1 MVLRGTEALEA
12 WARRSCSSYP
22 TIKIRNMTSSFKD
35 GLAFCAILHN
45 YHPDL
50 VPEFHSLKPA
60 NIRENCELAFS
71 RAEQYLGIPPLLDPE
86 DMAECSTPDR
96 RSILLYLSEL
106 YAKLGGQAAN
116 SPAASTVVDTK
127 TAVGNSNLR
136 ANLPPAMLNST
147 QNQKLTNNINNKSP
161 NEALVKNI
169 DNNITKP
176 VIKAVS
182 STNIIESDSLSSDAA
197 SSSSADDSVSTTSTD
212 EVSADSA
219 DETKDSDGCIDA
231 EVIAHS
237 SRTPLKKRESVER
250 KNSIDSGF
258 ETTLSCSMDSSSST
272 QASPRISPCFVSST
286 PTKASS
292 TQQHINQQ
300 IPPTP
305 SPRKIS
311 NINRDKVCLRERL
324 KSESEKSSSSNPF
337 LEARARLRP
346 LSTAYPAKSTPSIA
360 TKHDQDESMK
370 INTSN
375 NSTTPKSD
383 ILDISKSS
391 SISKSSTLS
400 TSSFSLLNNS
410 EFTVFTP
417 TNLSKSFAQRRQQF
431 LEMKKLYKSE
441 EKLNSLRDFALSTS
455 DITTTDNQHNA
466 NSDNLSK
473 STIELVSNKSSDN
486 IDNDNHKNN
495 KSDENTKNEDNKKDV
510 MTNLETSFKSALNKF
525 KQCESKSMS
534 NLSMSPNN
542 GGFRSSSSAA
552 FSRENSCSAISR
564 GDNSCDFES
573 PSGPSSMEC
582 KAIQTEESI
591 LGKEGGDR
599 HKKSGNAIVD
609 GDSGSKYQ
617 THTTST
623 NNSCAKS
630 VNSTTTTQAK
640 SATTQQLTTTAANT
654 TTVLRQQQY
663 QQFNPTPTSIL
674 KTRYRRSMIET
685 ATKRPLL
692 SETSK
697 DSLVNNHF
705 FPAVVHEGVMSYAP
719 VGEAVRSRHSV
730 STSHQQAMYHIPSY
744 QGHSQQAVAGP
755 QHPPHH
761 RQHPSHGHS
770 HHEPIYQQPQLRTH
784 HPHAHQMPQQS
795 IYTTLAQHSYSTNNL
810 TASGGCVR
818 RPQQDATVTASPRL
832 LQDALTNQT
841 AAVSANHNRI
851 PADAVYAQPHQHP
864 TATAVRMRPNNGGN
878 GGPKCHQRNRHSFHN
893 LNHLLKEMKKSSFDY
908 YEGQSTLV

>member
-50 VPEFHSLKPA
+50 VPEFQSLKPA
-60 NIRENCELAFS
+60 NIRENCELAFG
-71 RAEQYLGIPPLLDPE
+71 RAEHYLGIPPLLDPE

-106 YAKLGGQAAN
+106 YAKLGQAN
-116 SPAASTVVDTK
+116 SSASVVDMK
-127 TAVGNSNLR
+127 TAAGNSNLR
-136 ANLPPAMLNST
+136 ATLPPAMLNAN
-147 QNQKLTNNINNKSP
+147 QNQKLTNNIYKSP
-161 NEALVKNI
+161 NEALKNI
-169 DNNITKP
+169 DNNLKP

-182 STNIIESDSLSSDAA
+182 NSNTTNIENGTLSSCDAT

-231 EVIAHS
+231 EVIAHVNTN
-237 SRTPLKKRESVER
+237 RTPLKKRESVER
-250 KNSIDSGF
+250 KNSVDSGF

-286 PTKASS
+286 PTKSS
-292 TQQHINQQ
+292 NQQHINQQ

-311 NINRDKVCLRERL
+311 NINRNVCLRERL
-324 KSESEKSSSSNPF
+324 KSEGEKSSSNPF

-370 INTSN
+370 TNTSN
-375 NSTTPKSD
+375 NSTAPKSD
-383 ILDISKSS
+383 ILDISQSS
-391 SISKSSTLS
+391 AISKSSILS
-400 TSSFSLLNNS
+400 TSSFSLFNNS

-417 TNLSKSFAQRRQQF
+417 TNLNKSFAQRRQQF

-455 DITTTDNQHNA
+455 DISTDKQH
-466 NSDNLSK
+466 SDNLSK

-486 IDNDNHKNN
+486 IDKDNHEDNT
-495 KSDENTKNEDNKKDV
+495 SDENTEIKKEV

-534 NLSMSPNN
+534 NLSISPTN
-542 GGFRSSSSAA
+542 GGFRSSSAA
-552 FSRENSCSAISR
+552 FSRENSYV
-564 GDNSCDFES
+564 EL

-591 LGKEGGDR
+591 LGQEGGSGR
-599 HKKSGNAIVD
+599 HAVANKKSGNAIVVA
-609 GDSGSKYQ
+609 DSGKYQ
-617 THTTST
+617 THTPTSNT
-623 NNSCAKS
+623 SCAKL
-630 VNSTTTTQAK
+630 VNNTTATTNTPQVK
-640 SATTQQLTTTAANT
+640 PATTQVTTA

-663 QQFNPTPTSIL
+663 KQFNPTPTSIL

-697 DSLVNNHF
+697 DLPANNHF
-705 FPAVVHEGVMSYAP
+705 QHQPCPSVVLEGVMSHTP
-719 VGEAVRSRHSV
+719 VGEAVRNRNSL
-730 STSHQQAMYHIPSY
+730 STSHQPSMYHIPNY

-755 QHPPHH
+755 QHPAHH
-761 RQHPSHGHS
+761 RQQPHS
-770 HHEPIYQQPQLRTH
+770 LHEPIYQQPRTH
-784 HPHAHQMPQQS
+784 HPHAHQMPHQS

-810 TASGGCVR
+810 TANGGCAR

-841 AAVSANHNRI
+841 AAGGVNHNRI
-851 PADAVYAQPHQHP
+851 PADAVYAQPHQHQ

-893 LNHLLKEMKKSSFDY
+893 LNHLLKEMKKSSYDY